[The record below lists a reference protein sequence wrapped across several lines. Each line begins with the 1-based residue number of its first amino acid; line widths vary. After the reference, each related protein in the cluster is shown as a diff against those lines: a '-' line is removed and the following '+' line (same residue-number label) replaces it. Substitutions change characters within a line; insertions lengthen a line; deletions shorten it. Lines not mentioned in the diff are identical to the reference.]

1 MKQFSF
7 GTFGTQAL
15 GAALLLA
22 ALAACQRGATP
33 PDAAQIEATAM
44 KASQQGDRLA
54 EQRLRDWAAQG
65 ATVARRELGLLYST
79 QPQLRREAMHAL
91 ELAARSGDAQAA
103 FGLAE
108 MYRAGAAGAA
118 GANPAPAAARPWY
131 LQAALRQHARAAL
144 MLGLLYKNG
153 EGVPRDAAQAA
164 GWLAHAS
171 KLGNAHAMFLLS
183 NAYMEGS
190 GVARD
195 AVRGRA
201 LLEQAAE
208 HEYPPAI
215 QELAMAVQ
223 HGDAYSEQDG
233 LRASHLL
240 KEATEHRHNNWNRF

>member
-7 GTFGTQAL
+7 GSFGTQAL

-22 ALAACQRGATP
+22 MLAACQRSSAP
-33 PDAAQIEATAM
+33 PEAAQIEATAM

-103 FGLAE
+103 FALAE
-108 MYRAGAAGAA
+108 LYRAGAP
-118 GANPAPAAARPWY
+118 GANLAPAPAAARPWY

-164 GWLAHAS
+164 GWLTQAS

-223 HGDAYSEQDG
+223 QGDAYSEQDG